1 MVGIRSYGGYIPR
14 YRLNRKVIL
23 DAMGWIN
30 PAVIA
35 QGKGEKAVANFD
47 EDTITMAVAAGIDCL
62 DGIDRSMPEGVYF
75 ASTSMPYKERLNAG
89 IIKEALA
96 LKDHF
101 RAADFGGALKAGT
114 TALLLALE
122 GVESKRVNNILVAS
136 SECRL
141 GKPGSLQEMI
151 FGDAAA
157 ALLVGDQDVI
167 AEFKGSYSTTY
178 DFVDHYRGAFA
189 KYDRQWEDR
198 WIRDMGYELLIPEV
212 IKGLLKK
219 YQLGISDFSK
229 IVYSC
234 HYEAERRRLNKK
246 LSISPQM
253 EENNLLGEIGDV
265 GAAQPLIMLVKALEG
280 ANPGDKIMVISFGNG
295 CDALFFEVTENIT
308 NKRDNKGISGN
319 LGEKKYLDKYGKYLI
334 WRDIMPGELGLRS
347 EVDQW
352 PRWSLN
358 WRKRKAILGL
368 WGSKCK
374 KCGTV
379 QYPPQRICVN
389 PDCGDE
395 SDMEDFL
402 FSDKKGR
409 IISYT
414 GDNLAA
420 SYNPPAI
427 YGAVEF
433 DMGGRCMF
441 DFTDCD
447 LDRLSVGM
455 PVAMS
460 FRKKYY
466 DQKRD
471 VVNYFW
477 KAIPKKGGI
486 R

>member
-1 MVGIRSYGGYIPR
+1 MVGINSYGGYIPR
-14 YRLNRKVIL
+14 FRLNRKVIL
-23 DAMGWIN
+23 DEMGWIN
-30 PAVIA
+30 PAVTA
-35 QGKGEKAVANFD
+35 QGTGEKAIANFD

-62 DGIDRSMPEGVYF
+62 NAIDRSRPQGVYF

-96 LKDHF
+96 LKDNT

-114 TALLLALE
+114 TALLAALE
-122 GVESKRVNNILVAS
+122 GVESKRINNILVAS

-157 ALLVGDQDVI
+157 ALLVGDQEVI

-178 DFVDHYRGAFA
+178 DFVDHYRGGFA

-198 WIRDMGYELLIPEV
+198 WIRDIGYELLVPEV
-212 IKGLLKK
+212 VNGLLEK
-219 YQLGISDFSK
+219 YQLKISDFSK
-229 IVYSC
+229 IIYSC
-234 HYEAERRRLNKK
+234 HYEAERKRLNKK
-246 LSISPQM
+246 LNILPKMDQ
-253 EENNLLGEIGDV
+253 NNLLLEIGDV
-265 GAAQPLIMLVKALEG
+265 GAAQPLIMLVNALED
-280 ANPGDKIMVISFGNG
+280 ANPGEKIMIISFGNG
-295 CDALFFEVTENIT
+295 CDALFFEVTENIR
-308 NKRDNKGISGN
+308 NKRGNQGISGY
-319 LGEKKYLDKYGKYLI
+319 LAGKKYLDKYGKYLI
-334 WRDIMPGELGLRS
+334 WREIMPGELGLRS

-358 WRKRKAILGL
+358 WRKRKTILGL

-379 QYPPQRICVN
+379 QYPPQSICVN
-389 PDCGDE
+389 PDCKDE

-402 FSDKKGR
+402 FSDKRGR

-427 YGAVEF
+427 YGSVEF
-433 DMGGRCMF
+433 DIGGRCMF

-447 LDRLSVGM
+447 LEALSVGM

-477 KAIPKKGGI
+477 KAIPMKGGN
-486 R
+486 